1 VKAPLVKKRPDIYDA
16 IIPRGSFMTF
26 TPRRAPNEQRTETER
41 LMRHVA
47 LLQVKLAGVASLIR
61 ERGATVPAEFAD
73 DLEGLSH
80 ELNGFRKA
88 TEQETLQLHAVSHQA
103 QTALFEVSKAIC
115 SSLDLPS
122 ILDNLMDNVIEL
134 TKSERG
140 YLVLLDEYGQQYVKA
155 ARNREKDSIQSMEYA
170 YSSSVVDEVMRTG
183 KSVLTSNAQTDERFS
198 QRRSVV
204 MFRLTSIMAAPLDI
218 RGRTM
223 GVLYVDNR
231 VFAGQFT
238 PQKLEVLEAFAN
250 QAAVA
255 IHNAQLFG
263 QTDEALKQRV
273 RELEGVHRE
282 LQLSRE
288 KAEKGLAAIEREMQ
302 MGRVLQSEFLPRN
315 LPSVSGWQIAS
326 RFLPARHLSGDF
338 YDVYSLP
345 SGEFAFALADVC
357 DKGVGAA
364 LFMSLVRG
372 LLRHHASHAQNADE
386 LMKCIPQTNDYLAK
400 NHGHAGM
407 FTTLFFGIIH
417 PETGRMQ
424 YINCGQD
431 APIILAPAGAEM
443 RLECTGPALGAIPDL
458 DFEYGSVVLLPGDTF
473 IAFTDGVVD
482 ALDLRERQFGEE
494 QFLDIVRRGSSSV
507 TALLGNIEAAVK
519 RHIGPAAQYD
529 DITLFAIKRNSQHR
543 DTTATGQLNVT
554 LSHAALVDA
563 MNKTFV
569 SEK

>member
-1 VKAPLVKKRPDIYDA
+1 
-16 IIPRGSFMTF
+16 MTF

-61 ERGATVPAEFAD
+61 ERGATVSPEVAN
-73 DLEGLSH
+73 DLDELSQQ
-80 ELNGFRKA
+80 LNGFRKA
-88 TEQETLQLHAVSHQA
+88 AEQETQQLQAVNHQA
-103 QTALFEVSKAIC
+103 QKLLFEVSQSIC
-115 SSLDLPS
+115 SSMDLQM
-122 ILDNLMDNVIEL
+122 ILDNLMDAVIEL

-140 YLVLLDEYGQQYVKA
+140 YLVILDESGRQVVRA
-155 ARNREKDSIQSMEYA
+155 ARNRDRDSIQSMEYA
-170 YSSSVVDEVMRTG
+170 YSSTVVAEVLKTG
-183 KSVLTSNAQTDERFS
+183 KSILTGNAQTDERFS
-198 QRRSVV
+198 QKRSVV
-204 MFRLTSIMAAPLDI
+204 MYRLTSVMAAPLDI
-218 RGRTM
+218 RGKTV

-250 QAAVA
+250 QAAIAV
-255 IHNAQLFG
+255 HNAQLFG
-263 QTDEALKQRV
+263 QTDEALKKRV

-338 YDVYSLP
+338 YDVYPLP
-345 SGEFAFALADVC
+345 SGEFAFAVADVC

-372 LLRHHASHAQNADE
+372 LLRNYALHANTADE
-386 LMKCIPQTNDYLAK
+386 LLQCIAPTNDYLAK
-400 NHGHAGM
+400 NHGQSGM
-407 FTTLFFGIIH
+407 FTTLFLGVIH
-417 PETGRMQ
+417 PESGRMQ

-431 APIILAPAGAEM
+431 APIIVAPTGAEM
-443 RLECTGPALGAIPDL
+443 RLECTGPALGAIPNL
-458 DFEYGSVVLLPGDTF
+458 DFEFGSVILLPGDAF

-482 ALDLRERQFGEE
+482 ALDARDRQFGEE

-529 DITLFAIKRNSQHR
+529 DITLFAIKRNPLHR
-543 DTTATGQLNVT
+543 ETTTGQHNVT
-554 LSHAALVDA
+554 LSHAALAEA
-563 MNKTFV
+563 MKKTYV

>member
-1 VKAPLVKKRPDIYDA
+1 
-16 IIPRGSFMTF
+16 MTF

-61 ERGATVPAEFAD
+61 ERGATVSPEVAD
-73 DLEGLSH
+73 DLDGLSQA
-80 ELNGFRKA
+80 LNGFRKA
-88 TEQETLQLHAVSHQA
+88 AEQESQQLHAVNHQA
-103 QTALFEVSKAIC
+103 QSLLFEVSRAIC
-115 SSLDLPS
+115 SSQDLQT
-122 ILDNLMDNVIEL
+122 ILDNLMDAAIEL

-140 YLVLLDEYGQQYVKA
+140 YLVILDESGRQIVRA
-155 ARNREKDSIQSMEYA
+155 ARNRDRDSIQSMEYA
-170 YSSSVVDEVMRTG
+170 YSSTVVSEVLKTG

-198 QRRSVV
+198 QKRSVV
-204 MFRLTSIMAAPLDI
+204 MYRLTSIMAAPLDI
-218 RGRTM
+218 RGKTV

-238 PQKLEVLEAFAN
+238 QQRLEVLEAFAN
-250 QAAVA
+250 QAAIAV
-255 IHNAQLFG
+255 HNANLFG
-263 QTDEALKQRV
+263 QTDESLKKRV

-315 LPSVSGWQIAS
+315 LPSVPGWQIAS

-338 YDVYSLP
+338 YDVYPLP
-345 SGEFAFALADVC
+345 SGEFAFAVADVC

-372 LLRHHASHAQNADE
+372 LLRNYALHAQTADE
-386 LMKCIPQTNDYLAK
+386 LLRCISPTNDYLAK
-400 NHGHAGM
+400 NHGQSGM
-407 FTTLFFGIIH
+407 FTTLFLGVIH

-431 APIILAPAGAEM
+431 APIIVAPTGAEM
-443 RLECTGPALGAIPDL
+443 RLECTGPALGAIPNL
-458 DFEYGSVVLLPGDTF
+458 DFEFGSVVLLPGDAF

-482 ALDLRERQFGEE
+482 ALDVRDRQFGEE

-519 RHIGPAAQYD
+519 RHIGPVAQYD
-529 DITLFAIKRNSQHR
+529 DITLFAIKRNPLHR
-543 DTTATGQLNVT
+543 ETNTGQHNVT
-554 LSHAALVDA
+554 LSHAALADA
-563 MNKTFV
+563 MKKTYI